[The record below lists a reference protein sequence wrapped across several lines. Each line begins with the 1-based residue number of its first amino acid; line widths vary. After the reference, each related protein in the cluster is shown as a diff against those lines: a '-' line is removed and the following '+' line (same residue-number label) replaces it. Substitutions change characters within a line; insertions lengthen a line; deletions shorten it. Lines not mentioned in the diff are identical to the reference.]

1 MKQVSSHVRSA
12 TRAKKGESPRQRKSS
27 HRGSARTGMATAA
40 RRRTGRRGEKMEDA
54 TTHAEARSERLDA
67 VAAHPLAE
75 LLECPPEAGSLLN
88 GAAQCIEFDTGDVV
102 FRQHGV
108 CKGLY
113 VVVSGLFLRKA
124 ERLNT
129 RLTLGPARTGDL
141 VELAAA
147 LGDGHHTYTLSAQTP
162 GSLLLLPIEA
172 LGKVFESYPPLRMR
186 LLEELAREVSR
197 AYLSCCLNRTIHV
210 RRRSNGAEQASAGI

>member
-1 MKQVSSHVRSA
+1 MKQGSSHVRSA
-12 TRAKKGESPRQRKSS
+12 KRAHKGESQRQGESPHLGPARSRK
-27 HRGSARTGMATAA
+27 ATAVQ
-40 RRRTGRRGEKMEDA
+40 RRTGRRGEEMEERTLQADA
-54 TTHAEARSERLDA
+54 LSGRRDA

-75 LLECPPEAGSLLN
+75 LLECPPEAGNLLN
-88 GAAQCIEFDTGDVV
+88 GAAKSIEFDTGDVV
-102 FRQHGV
+102 FRQHGG

-113 VVVSGLFLRKA
+113 LVVSGLFQRKA

-147 LGDGHHTYTLSAQTP
+147 LGDGEHTYTLSAQTS
-162 GSLLLLPIEA
+162 GSLLLLPMEA
-172 LGKVFESYPPLRMR
+172 LNKVFENYPPLRMR

-197 AYLSCCLNRTIHV
+197 AYLSCCSNRTTHN
-210 RRRSNGAEQASAGI
+210 RRRGNGAEPASASV

>member
-1 MKQVSSHVRSA
+1 MEQGSSHVRSA
-12 TRAKKGESPRQRKSS
+12 KRAQRSKNT
-27 HRGSARTGMATAA
+27 HRGPARSGMVKSTH
-40 RRRTGRRGEKMEDA
+40 RKIGRRGEKMEDG
-54 TTHAEARSERLDA
+54 TTQAEALSGRMEA
-67 VAAHPLAE
+67 VASHPLAE
-75 LLECPPEAGSLLN
+75 LLDCPPEAGNLLN
-88 GAAQCIEFDTGDVV
+88 DGAECISFDAGDVV
-102 FRQHGV
+102 FRQHGT

-124 ERLNT
+124 ERLKT

-162 GSLLLLPIEA
+162 GSLLLLPLEA
-172 LGKVFESYPPLRMR
+172 LNKVFENYPPLRMR

-197 AYLSCCLNRTIHV
+197 AYLSCCLNRTSHL
-210 RRRSNGAEQASAGI
+210 RRRGSGAEPAHASL

>member
-1 MKQVSSHVRSA
+1 
-12 TRAKKGESPRQRKSS
+12 
-27 HRGSARTGMATAA
+27 
-40 RRRTGRRGEKMEDA
+40 MEDA

-75 LLECPPEAGSLLN
+75 LLECPPEAGSLLSG
-88 GAAQCIEFDTGDVV
+88 GAECLEFDTGDVV

-147 LGDGHHTYTLSAQTP
+147 LGDHHHTYTLSAQTP